1 MISEA
6 AQQTAATPQ
15 DVYAQLMNV
24 RRGDP
29 VEETLARIL
38 ASWLLGFGA
47 MPQWLG
53 LGEHGFLRVTK
64 RHFPGFD
71 PIPWLPSTDAPPALR
86 GDEMQDLRKLLLAQ
100 RSGQDDSE
108 VWMAELVV
116 AGCLGNDH
124 LWQDLG
130 LWNRGDLSRLM
141 HDHFGPLA
149 RRNDRDMKWK
159 KFLYKQ
165 LCETEGI
172 YACRAPSCEVC
183 TDYRN
188 CFGPEE

>member
-1 MISEA
+1 MRGGASA
-6 AQQTAATPQ
+6 PLVTPQ
-15 DVYAQLMNV
+15 DVYDGLMAV

-38 ASWLLGFGA
+38 SSWVLGYGA
-47 MPQWLG
+47 MPLWLG
-53 LGEHGFLRVTK
+53 LGEERFQAMLEF
-64 RHFPGFD
+64 HFPRLPPDALPGLGFPVD
-71 PIPWLPSTDAPPALR
+71 TQR
-86 GDEMQDLRKLLLAQ
+86 VDEMDDLSSLLI
-100 RSGQDDSE
+100 RNRTHGSDSE
-108 VWMAELVV
+108 ALMADIVV

-130 LWNRGDLSRLM
+130 LWCRQDLTHLM
-141 HDHFGPLA
+141 NENFGPLA
-149 RRNDRDMKWK
+149 VRNDRDMKWK

-172 YACRAPSCEVC
+172 YTCRAPSCEVC
-183 TDYRN
+183 VDYSN